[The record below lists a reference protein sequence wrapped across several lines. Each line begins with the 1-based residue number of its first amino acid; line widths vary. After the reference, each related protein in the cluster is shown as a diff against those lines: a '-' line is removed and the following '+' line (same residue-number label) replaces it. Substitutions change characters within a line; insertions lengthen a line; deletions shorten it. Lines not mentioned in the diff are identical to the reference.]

1 MKVNF
6 FVIAPPRLL
15 APYPASFIS
24 AFRIEPGGEEALNE
38 LAARF
43 PNLTIVD
50 VGAAVRQ
57 AQAVS
62 DSLITAVGL
71 VFLFAVLG
79 GLLVL
84 YCALGATED
93 EHGREAVV
101 IRVLGPLRTQV
112 A

>member
-24 AFRIEPGGEEALNE
+24 AFRVEPGGEQALNE

-50 VGAAVRQ
+50 VVAAVRQ
-57 AQAVS
+57 AQAVI
-62 DSLITAVGL
+62 DSLITAVEI
-71 VFLFAVLG
+71 VFLFALLG
-79 GLLVL
+79 GLMVL
-84 YCALGATED
+84 YSALVATEA
-93 EHGREAVV
+93 EPKRQAAGMRGN
-101 IRVLGPLRTQV
+101 GPSPAQ
-112 A
+112 